1 MAPAGKT
8 KGKDVEEKHT
18 YDNQS
23 LDDGGVKAKT
33 LNWGGVGWK
42 APKAQKGPEVQLELI
57 YGEGRGLMELARL
70 MLAFKG
76 KFPGKDYEDGRYGAD
91 KSKIENRLSANL
103 GRMPCLWVKSSSGTS
118 MSSQAIGSTTSIYY
132 YIAYHCNLLGSNPI
146 ETAQIFGI
154 HEAIK
159 DLKKAQMAF
168 MGKETDEASL
178 DAWFEIGH
186 TNAGATD
193 RSPANAD
200 PEQRNNR
207 RCRWFME
214 RLEHIIGGGGYAVGN
229 APSMADIALFYHFR
243 ESVTEAQGPQM
254 TKYQREPMSSK
265 ARVDDALL
273 RCPKIK
279 KICDNV
285 EGNAN
290 IQKWLQTRG
299 VQKF

>member
-1 MAPAGKT
+1 MVCGSA
-8 KGKDVEEKHT
+8 KDVEEKHT
-18 YDNQS
+18 YDNQA

-42 APKAQKGPEVQLELI
+42 APKAQKAPEVQLELI
-57 YGEGRGLMELARL
+57 YGQGRGLMELARL
-70 MLAFKG
+70 MLAFRG
-76 KFPGKDYEDGRYGAD
+76 KFPGKDYIDGRYGAD

-103 GRMPCLWVKSSSGTS
+103 GRMPCLWVKSTASGLST
-118 MSSQAIGSTTSIYY
+118 SSQAIGSTTSIYY
-132 YIAYHCNLLGSNPI
+132 YIAYHCNLLGTNPI
-146 ETAQIFGI
+146 ETAQVFGI

-159 DLKKAQMAF
+159 DLKKAQNAF

-186 TNAGATD
+186 TNQGATD

-207 RCRWFME
+207 RCRWYME
-214 RLEHIIGGGGYAVGN
+214 RLETIVGQNYAVGN
-229 APSMADIALFYHFR
+229 GPSMADLALFYHFR
-243 ESVTEAQGPQM
+243 ESVSEEQGPKM

-265 ARVDDALL
+265 QRCDDALL

-279 KICDNV
+279 AICDNV
-285 EGNAN
+285 EKNVN
-290 IQKWLQTRG
+290 IQKWLKTRG
-299 VQKF
+299 IQNF